1 VPPKLGPDSTGVLTD
16 MLQTPTIIVVAAV
29 VPSLAYAL
37 LLIALDGRRPRP
49 WSAVLALLFWGAVV
63 AAFSSA
69 RMNDLVAAGLAD
81 ATGATRA
88 HVLVATAGAP
98 VIEEVLKAAG
108 LLLVLAVRPSLLRS
122 ARDGIVDGAWIGL
135 GFDLAENLEY
145 LTLAAVQG
153 GTAGVMRGM
162 WVRGFLGGLKHAVF
176 TGTVGAGIG
185 WARDAGARRLRWLVP
200 ACALLAA
207 IAQHAA
213 WNAVASEAITRA
225 LCGAAAPQ
233 AACRATP
240 ADLAL
245 FVSVPLIV
253 VLFVGP
259 GALALLAIARRGV
272 GR

>member
-1 VPPKLGPDSTGVLTD
+1 MV
-16 MLQTPTIIVVAAV
+16 QTPAFIVVAAV
-29 VPSLAYAL
+29 IPALAYAL
-37 LLIALDGRRPRP
+37 LLVALDGRRPRP
-49 WSAVLALLFWGAVV
+49 WSALLASFFWGAVV
-63 AAFSSA
+63 AAFCSA
-69 RMNDLVAAGLAD
+69 RVNDLVAAGLTA
-81 ATGATRA
+81 AAGEARA
-88 HVLVATAGAP
+88 
-98 VIEEVLKAAG
+98 LKAAG
-108 LLLVLAVRPSLLRS
+108 LLLLLAVRPSLLRS

-153 GTAGVMRGM
+153 GTAGLMRGM

-185 WARDAGARRLRWLVP
+185 WARDARSRRPRWV
-200 ACALLAA
+200 
-207 IAQHAA
+207 AQHAA

-225 LCGAAAPQ
+225 LCGAAAAH

-253 VLFVGP
+253 LLFVGP
-259 GALALLAIARRGV
+259 GALTLLAIARRGA
-272 GR
+272 GAR

>member
-1 VPPKLGPDSTGVLTD
+1 
-16 MLQTPTIIVVAAV
+16 MLQTPAIIVVAAI
-29 VPSLAYAL
+29 VPALAYAML
-37 LLIALDGRRPRP
+37 LAALDARRPRP
-49 WSAVLALLFWGAVV
+49 WRALLSLFLWGAVV
-63 AAFSSA
+63 AAFCAA
-69 RMNDLVAAGLAD
+69 RMNDLVGAGLAGS
-81 ATGATRA
+81 TGEAQAR
-88 HVLVATAGAP
+88 VLVATAGAP

-108 LLLVLAVRPSLLRS
+108 LVLMLAVRPALLRS
-122 ARDGIVDGAWIGL
+122 ARDGIISGAWIGL

-153 GTAGVMRGM
+153 GTAGLIRGV

-176 TGTVGAGIG
+176 TGTAGAGLG
-185 WARDAGARRLRWLVP
+185 WARDARTPRARVLVP

-213 WNAVASEAITRA
+213 WNAVASEAITQA
-225 LCGAAAPQ
+225 LCGAATPH

-259 GALALLAIARRGV
+259 GALALLAIARRHAAP
-272 GR
+272 RSH